1 MPARGPEP
9 VRPRH
14 ATTAAPAP
22 SAGDGAAV
30 AASTS
35 TAAPRRGRGVLPGLA
50 LGALVGA
57 LGTVTHLNLAPVAG
71 VALPWGLVLALLL
84 AGSTQRW
91 WMRTAAASGAHPVPA
106 GGAVVIGAFTA
117 VLALYRLPATDQ
129 LGLPWTAPLAQT
141 MPTALLVSVGWV
153 LGLPVLGV
161 LLLVLGVRRR
171 RPCPA
176 PGGRDGASTLG
187 GTPNPVP
194 VREVDGQP

>member
-30 AASTS
+30 AASPDRGGS
-35 TAAPRRGRGVLPGLA
+35 RGRGVLTGLA
-50 LGALVGA
+50 LGAGVGV
-57 LGTVTHLNLAPVAG
+57 LGTLTHLNLAPVAG
-71 VALPWGLVLALLL
+71 VAVPWGLALALLL

-91 WMRTAAASGAHPVPA
+91 WMRVSAQRGAHPVPA
-106 GGAVVIGAFTA
+106 GGAVVIGAFTVA
-117 VLALYRLPATDQ
+117 VALHRLPATDQ
-129 LGLPWTAPLAQT
+129 LGLPWTAEVARAV
-141 MPTALLVSVGWV
+141 PTALLASVGW
-153 LGLPVLGV
+153 LAGLPVLGAV
-161 LLLVLGVRRR
+161 MLVLGARRR
-171 RPCPA
+171 GPRPA
-176 PGGRDGASTLG
+176 PEGRTGESTLG

>member
-30 AASTS
+30 AASTPP
-35 TAAPRRGRGVLPGLA
+35 TAPRRGRGVLPGLV

-71 VALPWGLVLALLL
+71 AAVPWGLALALLL

-91 WMRTAAASGAHPVPA
+91 WMRVAAASGAHPVPA
-106 GGAVVIGAFTA
+106 GGAVAIGAFTV
-117 VLALYRLPATDQ
+117 VLALYRLPATDR
-129 LGLPWTAPLAQT
+129 LGLPWTAPLAQA
-141 MPTALLVSVGWV
+141 MPTALLASVGWV
-153 LGLPVLGV
+153 VGLPVLGV
-161 LLLVLGVRRR
+161 VLLVLGARRR
-171 RPCPA
+171 RPRPA
-176 PGGRDGASTLG
+176 PGGGGGASTLG